1 MQNICK
7 IPQILSRYIRIFR
20 YKLLS
25 LEILS
30 GVKKSDCVQPSR
42 ATIEGLIKL
51 KDRQIYKTQ
60 SLIH

>member
-1 MQNICK
+1 MKNIYK
-7 IPQILSRYIRIFR
+7 FLQLLLEYIRMFR

-30 GVKKSDCVQPSR
+30 GVKRSDCIHPSR
-42 ATIEGLIKL
+42 ATLERLIKL

-60 SLIH
+60 SLIQ